1 MGAWVKVALALLC
14 VGAVVALII
23 YFVCR
28 KNQQRSKLMY
38 YECICAAV
46 IYLLILVYITIL
58 DRESMAERHIQLIP
72 FSDIIYALQN
82 KSRLTLDLC
91 ILNIFMFIPGGVVF
105 GYILTYKKAPLFKII
120 LFGAF
125 LTLLVEIS
133 QYVSARGVFDINDII
148 YNLFGYLIGY
158 FAVRAIGKAYKSL
171 HR

>member
-1 MGAWVKVALALLC
+1 
-14 VGAVVALII
+14 
-23 YFVCR
+23 
-28 KNQQRSKLMY
+28 
-38 YECICAAV
+38 
-46 IYLLILVYITIL
+46 
-58 DRESMAERHIQLIP
+58 
-72 FSDIIYALQN
+72 
-82 KSRLTLDLC
+82 
-91 ILNIFMFIPGGVVF
+91 MFIPGGVVF
-105 GYILTYKKAPLFKII
+105 GYILTYKKAPLLKII